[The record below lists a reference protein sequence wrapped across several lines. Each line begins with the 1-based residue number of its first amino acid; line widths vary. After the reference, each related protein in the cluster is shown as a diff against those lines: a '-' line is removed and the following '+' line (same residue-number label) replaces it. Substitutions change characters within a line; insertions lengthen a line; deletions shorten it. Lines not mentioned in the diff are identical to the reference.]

1 MNTEMDTALQTKLEA
16 MVDAMPAFPQS
27 VHRVLDLTAD
37 LNCSPKD
44 VVQAIEHDP
53 VMTAKMLKLVN
64 SAFYSLPR
72 KITSMNH
79 AVVYVGV
86 NTVKNMALSIATVGM
101 LPKNNKAGIDMSA
114 FLLHSLA
121 TASIARQLSEFVDKE
136 GFDAVDF
143 FVAGL
148 LHDFG
153 KVVLVRSL
161 PEDFAKAVRLAAEQ
175 GRNLVEVE
183 QEVMGVNHGQ
193 VGAVLGEKWQFPD
206 ALVQAIREH
215 HQPQLPSNV
224 LRDCVF
230 AANQICKTLFIGDAG
245 NTLIEPFSERMQDR
259 FAGNLDIVLAKL
271 GDVEAI
277 VNEAKVFASL

>member
-1 MNTEMDTALQTKLEA
+1 MAFCNTQSMGVEADAKLSETDLQNKLEA
-16 MVDAMPAFPQS
+16 LVDAMPAFPQS
-27 VHRVLDLTAD
+27 VHRVLELTSD
-37 LNCSPKD
+37 VNCAPKD

-101 LPKNNKAGIDMSA
+101 LPKTNQAGMDMSA
-114 FLLHSLA
+114 FLLHALA
-121 TASIARQLSEFVDKE
+121 TASIARQLAQQLAQEVDRQA
-136 GFDAVDF
+136 FDAVDF

-153 KVVLVRSL
+153 KVVLVRAM
-161 PEDFAKAVRLAAEQ
+161 PEDFAKAVQLAKTA

-183 QEVMGVNHGQ
+183 QE
-193 VGAVLGEKWQFPD
+193 
-206 ALVQAIREH
+206 I
-215 HQPQLPSNV
+215 
-224 LRDCVF
+224 
-230 AANQICKTLFIGDAG
+230 
-245 NTLIEPFSERMQDR
+245 
-259 FAGNLDIVLAKL
+259 
-271 GDVEAI
+271 
-277 VNEAKVFASL
+277 